1 MGGKSF
7 FASATIVERTNFDIY
22 NLDVIQ
28 MKRRRGGYINRA
40 RKYSFSIENFSSGG
54 ILKGGIVE
62 SSVFFYPFSF
72 LLFFIRI
79 TSFDEKGETRTRGSL
94 RSLGTAP
101 RYRI

>member
-1 MGGKSF
+1 
-7 FASATIVERTNFDIY
+7 
-22 NLDVIQ
+22 

-54 ILKGGIVE
+54 ILKEGIVE

-79 TSFDEKGETRTRGSL
+79 TSTKREKREFAVPSVPSGL
-94 RSLGTAP
+94 RHDIGYSREIYG
-101 RYRI
+101 R

>member
-1 MGGKSF
+1 
-7 FASATIVERTNFDIY
+7 
-22 NLDVIQ
+22 

-79 TSFDEKGETRTRGSL
+79 TSFDEKGETLTRGSL

>member
-1 MGGKSF
+1 MP
-7 FASATIVERTNFDIY
+7 
-22 NLDVIQ
+22 
-28 MKRRRGGYINRA
+28 
-40 RKYSFSIENFSSGG
+40 ENILFRLKIFLREG

>member
-1 MGGKSF
+1 
-7 FASATIVERTNFDIY
+7 
-22 NLDVIQ
+22 

-79 TSFDEKGETRTRGSL
+79 TSFDEKERNANSRFPPF
-94 RSLGTAP
+94 P
-101 RYRI
+101 RDCATI